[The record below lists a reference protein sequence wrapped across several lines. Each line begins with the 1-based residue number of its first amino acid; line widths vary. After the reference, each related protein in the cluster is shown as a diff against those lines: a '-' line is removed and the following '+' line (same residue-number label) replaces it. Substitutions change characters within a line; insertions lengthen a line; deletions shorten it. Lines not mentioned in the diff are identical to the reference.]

1 MTVWALTEADLR
13 RELGNLKESFG
24 QVKRDNERVRARL
37 SLLTEEVTGLQ
48 ETKRVLL
55 LEKMQAR
62 RERAVSG
69 IV

>member
-1 MTVWALTEADLR
+1 MTVWASTEADLR